1 MLAKVVLLGC
11 LASASAFSVAPSLAP
26 GLRPS
31 AISRASAAL
40 PVSGGRMGLRTATK
54 TTMLGNLF
62 GGGGG
67 GGPSGGEVV
76 SKVYLDIEIG
86 GKSAGEPSS
95 LGEFAST
102 HQPPP
107 RVREG
112 VCRRGCGGRIP
123 CTYEAM
129 RPTQTCRHS
138 GELEHIQ
145 CVAPLCPLAVLAR
158 VTRPVIG

>member
-1 MLAKVVLLGC
+1 MLSKIVLLGC

-31 AISRASAAL
+31 AISPRAAL

-86 GKSAGEPSS
+86 GKSAGEPLIS
-95 LGEFAST
+95 
-102 HQPPP
+102 
-107 RVREG
+107 
-112 VCRRGCGGRIP
+112 
-123 CTYEAM
+123 
-129 RPTQTCRHS
+129 
-138 GELEHIQ
+138 
-145 CVAPLCPLAVLAR
+145 
-158 VTRPVIG
+158 